1 MAITLSETFRVQAAP
16 DAVWQF
22 VMDAHRV
29 AACMPGASLDEQTDE
44 RTFAGN
50 IRIKIG
56 AITATYRGRV
66 QFVEVDEVSR
76 TVEVVAEG
84 REAGG
89 GTAKGS
95 MSSRLRTL
103 DGGETE
109 VAVEASVEVTGRI
122 AQMGRGMIE
131 GVSRQLFQQFVA
143 CARASLETPGEAAT
157 EAVARANE
165 PVRVLP
171 LVLRTIWAAIAG
183 FVRGLFRRGS
193 RDA

>member
-1 MAITLSETFRVQAAP
+1 VAITLSETFRVQAAP
-16 DAVWQF
+16 EEVWAF

-29 AACMPGASLDEQTDE
+29 ADCMPGASLDEMTDE

-50 IRIKIG
+50 IRVKIG
-56 AITATYRGRV
+56 AVTATYRGRV
-66 QFVEVDEVSR
+66 QFVRVDEVAR
-76 TVEVVAEG
+76 AVEVLAEG

-89 GTAKGS
+89 GTAKGT
-95 MSSRLRTL
+95 MSSRLRSL

-122 AQMGRGMIE
+122 AQMGRGMID
-131 GVSRQLFQQFVA
+131 GVSRQLFQQFVM
-143 CARASLETPGEAAT
+143 CAKASLETPAEAA

-165 PVRVLP
+165 PVRIVP
-171 LVLRTIWAAIAG
+171 LVLRALWAAI
-183 FVRGLFRRGS
+183 VRFLRWLFRRAP